1 VLDHLEVEEVSEEAE
16 AVDNITMME
25 SKEMKKPLDN
35 FHPKT
40 FNSIIKEK
48 LGEVKTKL
56 ANTNKKVNLNKMM
69 ISK

>member
-1 VLDHLEVEEVSEEAE
+1 VKGQISENIKKIQIITQKVLDRLEVEEVSEEAE
-16 AVDNITMME
+16 AVDNKTMME

-48 LGEVKTKL
+48 LG
-56 ANTNKKVNLNKMM
+56 
-69 ISK
+69 